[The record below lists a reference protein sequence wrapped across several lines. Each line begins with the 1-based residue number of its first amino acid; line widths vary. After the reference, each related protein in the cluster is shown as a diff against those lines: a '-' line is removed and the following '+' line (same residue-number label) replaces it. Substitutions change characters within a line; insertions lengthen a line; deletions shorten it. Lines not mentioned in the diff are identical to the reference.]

1 MEQILVDLKK
11 SLQEITGDR
20 LIKMVLYGSRAR
32 GDFSEDSD
40 TDIAIEASHAEPGGR
55 H

>member
-11 SLQEITGDR
+11 SLQEIAGDR

-32 GDFSEDSD
+32 GDFSEIPIRILPLLS
-40 TDIAIEASHAEPGGR
+40 AVSPR
-55 H
+55 K